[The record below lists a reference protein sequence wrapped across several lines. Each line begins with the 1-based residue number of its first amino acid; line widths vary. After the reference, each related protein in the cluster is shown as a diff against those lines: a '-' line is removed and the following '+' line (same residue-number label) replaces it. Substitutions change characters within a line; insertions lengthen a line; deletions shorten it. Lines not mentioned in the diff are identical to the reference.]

1 MRFLF
6 LNQFYPPDSAPTGR
20 YLHEVATELVARKH
34 HVRVVCSRNT
44 YGTGE
49 DLGPGEVLDGVD
61 VRRVRGFP
69 FASAS
74 VAGRAGA
81 HLLYFVQAVAS
92 AAIGSPP
99 PDLVLS
105 ATSPPFLG
113 LAGAVA

>member
-61 VRRVRGFP
+61 VRRARQARLCP
-69 FASAS
+69 AS
-74 VAGRAGA
+74 VGRADGRSPVTP
-81 HLLYFVQAVAS
+81 LSRMPAS
-92 AAIGSPP
+92 PSPN
-99 PDLVLS
+99 
-105 ATSPPFLG
+105 SPTRTRGCP
-113 LAGAVA
+113 ART